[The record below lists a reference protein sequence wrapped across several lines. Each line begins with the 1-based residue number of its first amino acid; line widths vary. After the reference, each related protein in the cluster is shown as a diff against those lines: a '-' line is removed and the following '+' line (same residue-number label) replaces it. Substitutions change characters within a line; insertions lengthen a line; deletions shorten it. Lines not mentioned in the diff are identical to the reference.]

1 MKINI
6 KYYKELL
13 LEYKT
18 TFIVAFLFV
27 LLLGIMK
34 IIFTPN
40 LYVSHSSL
48 EIMQYNEGYTSLLD
62 TLNQTK
68 RLIRTP
74 DDEAQIIKSSNFL
87 IHAIKKLNL
96 TTQYFIK
103 KSLTYKAVDAKD
115 MPFKV
120 NITRNNDHTNI
131 LIKIH
136 ALNAKSADV
145 TIYVKDAM
153 IHLAHKLDTPLSWAT
168 TIYHRKV
175 NYGTNIKLSNFN
187 IVILKKVKSKLHNK
201 IYYVTTSSIASVLFQ
216 IERHLV
222 VRPITK
228 KSNII
233 GITYWGTT
241 PNRAKSLVSELLFLF
256 NKQTL
261 KVSTEQIKDAIAVI
275 SSQLEK
281 AKKRLK
287 ISAKS
292 VEAYQSKYLLLNV
305 NDQFKNIEQ
314 TITQLR
320 AQNASIQVNMKIY
333 ETLVEK
339 IMEHQKLT
347 NLLVNDKNIML
358 LVTKKDVA
366 VLKEQELLTRYTPSD
381 PKVKAI
387 HKKIESLRQR
397 IKGKIINK
405 LANFKAEVSAI
416 DKLILNLN
424 TKIASLPKY
433 AAHLVQLKQA
443 YNTDL
448 NIYKNLLKNKLQ
460 MTTNVAKAQVNNL
473 VIDPPSESKFPI
485 YPKRV
490 LWAVIT
496 IILALIVAFI
506 MVLVKNI
513 LNQKITKPRDIVRIS
528 KYPLFGT
535 VPFVKSKDY
544 NKLFI
549 LDGQDIIIESFRKI
563 RTNLEYVGN
572 RKTDNKT
579 ILVTSSISN
588 EGKTTF
594 AANLAMA
601 VAMLNKKVIIVSF
614 DLRIPQLHMKFNLEN
629 TTGVSEILAG
639 KAILKDVVQ
648 SYSTVQQGVKD
659 LDVITSGTVPPNP
672 AELINSSRLEDLM
685 RELRENYDIIIMDA
699 PPVMTVSETKTLVK
713 ESDVTLF
720 VLKAGK
726 SRIDNLEYL
735 SSFSD
740 EFKDTSFGLILTSVQ
755 EKYLD
760 LPEYDKNYAMFVKSS
775 KDSRKI

>member
-1 MKINI
+1 MKINL

-13 LEYKT
+13 LEYKI
-18 TFIVAFLFV
+18 TFIVAFLFI
-27 LLLGIMK
+27 LFLGAMK

-40 LYVSHSSL
+40 LYSSHASL
-48 EIMQYNEGYTSLLD
+48 EIMQYNQGYTSLLD
-62 TLNQTK
+62 TLNPTK
-68 RLIRTP
+68 RLIRKP
-74 DDEAQIIKSSNFL
+74 DDEAEIIKSSDFL

-115 MPFKV
+115 IPFKV
-120 NITRNNDHTNI
+120 NITRNNNHTNL

-145 TIYVKDAM
+145 TIYRKNSM
-153 IHLAHKLDTPLSWAT
+153 IRLAHKLDIPLSWST
-168 TIYHRKV
+168 PIYHRKI
-175 NYGTNIKLSNFN
+175 NYGTNIKLANFN
-187 IVILKKVKSKLHNK
+187 IVILKKPKSGLDNK
-201 IYYVTTSSIASVLFQ
+201 TYYITTSSIGSVLSQ
-216 IERHLV
+216 IQRHLV
-222 VRPITK
+222 VNPITK
-228 KSNII
+228 NSNII
-233 GITYWGTT
+233 SITYWGTT
-241 PNRAKSLVSELLFLF
+241 PNRAKLLVAELISLF

-261 KVSTEQIKDAIAVI
+261 KVSTEQIKNAIAVI
-275 SSQLEK
+275 SSQLKK

-287 ISAKS
+287 ISAKN
-292 VEAYQSKYLLLNV
+292 VETYQSKYLLLSV

-314 TITQLR
+314 TINQLR
-320 AQNASIQVNMKIY
+320 AQKASIQVNMKIY
-333 ETLVEK
+333 EKLVEK
-339 IMEHQKLT
+339 IMKHQKLT

-358 LVTKKDVA
+358 LVAKKDA
-366 VLKEQELLTRYTPSD
+366 AILKEQELLTKYTLSD
-381 PKVKAI
+381 PKVIAI
-387 HKKIESLRQR
+387 HKEIEALRQK

-405 LANFKAEVSAI
+405 LANFKAKVNAI
-416 DKLILNLN
+416 DKMILNLN

-443 YNTDL
+443 YTTDL

-460 MTTNVAKAQVNNL
+460 MTTNVAKAQVSNL
-473 VIDPPSESKFPI
+473 IIDPPSESKFPI
-485 YPKRV
+485 YPKRA

-496 IILALIVAFI
+496 IILAFIGAFI
-506 MVLVKNI
+506 MVLLKNV
-513 LNQKITKPRDIVRIS
+513 LNQEITKPRDVVRVS
-528 KYPLFGT
+528 KYPLIGT

-563 RTNLEYVGN
+563 RTNLEYIGN
-572 RKTDNKT
+572 RKTNNKT
-579 ILVTSSISN
+579 ILITSSVSN

-594 AANLAMA
+594 AANLSIAM
-601 VAMLNKKVIIVSF
+601 AMLNKKVIIVSF

-629 TTGVSEILAG
+629 TKGVSEILAG
-639 KAILKDVVQ
+639 KATLKDVVQ
-648 SYSTVQQGVKD
+648 SYSAAQQGVNK
-659 LDVITSGTVPPNP
+659 LDIITSGTVPPNP
-672 AELINSSRLEDLM
+672 AELINSPRLEDLM
-685 RELRENYDIIIMDA
+685 KELRENYDIIIMDT
-699 PPVMTVSETKTLVK
+699 PPIMTVSETKTLVK

-735 SSFSD
+735 NSFSY
-740 EFKDTSFGLILTSVQ
+740 EFKDISFGLILTSVQ

-775 KDSRKI
+775 NEGKKI